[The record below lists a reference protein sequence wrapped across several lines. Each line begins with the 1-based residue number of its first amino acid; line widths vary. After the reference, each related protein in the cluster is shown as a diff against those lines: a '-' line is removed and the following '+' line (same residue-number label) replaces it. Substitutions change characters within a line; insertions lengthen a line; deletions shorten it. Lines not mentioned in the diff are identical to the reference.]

1 MRVHSY
7 QKLTVWQKS
16 VDLVIEIYRIT
27 SRFPGEEKFGISI
40 QLKRAAVSISS
51 NIAEGSRRGG
61 AKEFKHFLRIALG
74 SASEIETQLII
85 AKRLKFGILTEYP
98 SVEGLLSEVF
108 RMLNKLIEAL

>member
-7 QKLTVWQKS
+7 QKLRVWQRS
-16 VDLVIEIYRIT
+16 VDLVAEIYALT
-27 SRFPGEEKFGISI
+27 SSFPAEERFGISI
-40 QLKRAAVSISS
+40 QLRRAAVSIPS

-61 AKEFKHFLRIALG
+61 SKEFKYFLRIALG